1 MFRTLYAVIFD
12 LEGTLALLDGDE
24 AALRR
29 SGAVEAVEFL
39 RQQGI
44 EVPDEF
50 VDKYLEA
57 LTFAQ
62 RKSALEQEEHLA
74 TDTLVFLLQFYGYA
88 HLDLALI
95 QEAVKRTFAPLA
107 RAYALDAETKSV
119 LRTLKDLG
127 MRVGIL
133 TNTQDDAFTRDVVQ
147 RLGLDALVDMVVTSV
162 STPDRARKP
171 NVEAW
176 APFWDAWDVLPYEA
190 VMVGDDLVED
200 ILGALN
206 ASMWTV
212 WLRRA
217 PAGSELERA
226 IRPDATITRLSDI
239 LSIIER
245 WERKGEENS
254 SDAEP

>member
-1 MFRTLYAVIFD
+1 
-12 LEGTLALLDGDE
+12 
-24 AALRR
+24 
-29 SGAVEAVEFL
+29 
-39 RQQGI
+39 
-44 EVPDEF
+44 
-50 VDKYLEA
+50 
-57 LTFAQ
+57 
-62 RKSALEQEEHLA
+62 
-74 TDTLVFLLQFYGYA
+74 
-88 HLDLALI
+88 
-95 QEAVKRTFAPLA
+95 
-107 RAYALDAETKSV
+107 
-119 LRTLKDLG
+119 

-176 APFWDAWDVLPYEA
+176 TPFWDAWDVLPYEA

-245 WERKGEENS
+245 WERKGGENS